1 MHYQVVNSS
10 WEELIINEGVSTDIA
25 LDEETADEGDDL
37 FEDEGDEEGVI
48 DVLSADVEDV
58 HEVYVVE

>member
-37 FEDEGDEEGVI
+37 LEDEGDEEGVI